1 MDKKY
6 KEAFRGVYFFH
17 FRRKNFQSNLV
28 LVVVLVL
35 ESKGLHWHNN
45 KDDNKNLLLE
55 QCGGGGG
62 GGARPTVVRGG
73 GQPDPW
79 IKGGPV
85 SPKLFS
91 VLLASVWSKNKEGRG
106 AGPSPGSV
114 TGSCSCFGGIGLSR
128 GLCSRFSLSTNPC
141 STSNFQFNPKRETEN
156 QPVDALS
163 PLFFFLLFTCL
174 FIYLLI
180 SVFIYLFTVN
190 PLLSPQG
197 RYVPQSLVKV
207 TQG

>member
-55 QCGGGGG
+55 QWG
-62 GGARPTVVRGG
+62 RG

-91 VLLASVWSKNKEGRG
+91 VLLASVWSKNKEGG
-106 AGPSPGSV
+106 GPPLDQSPVLALASGDRFV
-114 TGSCSCFGGIGLSR
+114 SR
-128 GLCSRFSLSTNPC
+128 PVFSFFTFNKPMQHV
-141 STSNFQFNPKRETEN
+141 QFPIQSEEGDREPARRCAITI
-156 QPVDALS
+156 VF
-163 PLFFFLLFTCL
+163 LFIIHL
-174 FIYLLI
+174 FIYLFAHFRIHLSI
-180 SVFIYLFTVN
+180 YRKSFIKPSGAICSSKL
-190 PLLSPQG
+190 G
-197 RYVPQSLVKV
+197 
-207 TQG
+207 

>member
-1 MDKKY
+1 MPHPD
-6 KEAFRGVYFFH
+6 
-17 FRRKNFQSNLV
+17 
-28 LVVVLVL
+28 L
-35 ESKGLHWHNN
+35 EI
-45 KDDNKNLLLE
+45 
-55 QCGGGGG
+55 
-62 GGARPTVVRGG
+62 RGG

-91 VLLASVWSKNKEGRG
+91 VLLASVWSKNKEGGGRG
-106 AGPSPGSV
+106 PLPWISHR
-114 TGSCSCFGGIGLSR
+114 FLLLLRGIGLSR